1 MTDGGL
7 PPTAFFVLG
16 VLLGVS
22 SPPTDTIDFQRV
34 SLPGGGLFHVE
45 LGRGECQAIA
55 LL

>member
-34 SLPGGGLFHVE
+34 SLPGGGACFTWNLVGGNVK
-45 LGRGECQAIA
+45 L
-55 LL
+55 